1 MGVPPRLWKP
11 RFLHIE
17 DTARSTTKDVPA
29 RDRAAGRYGSVH
41 QRDLGFYGD
50 FMWENYIGESE
61 DPSTLAEFWRLKK
74 TWRIESE
81 HSSLLSF

>member
-1 MGVPPRLWKP
+1 
-11 RFLHIE
+11 
-17 DTARSTTKDVPA
+17 
-29 RDRAAGRYGSVH
+29 
-41 QRDLGFYGD
+41 
-50 FMWENYIGESE
+50 MWENYIGESE